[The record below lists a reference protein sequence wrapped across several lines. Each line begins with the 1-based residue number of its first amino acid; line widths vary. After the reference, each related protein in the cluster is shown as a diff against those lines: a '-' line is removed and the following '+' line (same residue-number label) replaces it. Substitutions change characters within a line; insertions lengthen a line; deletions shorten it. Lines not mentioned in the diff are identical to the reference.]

1 MISMQIFKKLLLNE
15 EINMKYFYLLIVI
28 ILITGCKPKII
39 FDIYYSDLISEEGSV
54 IIAEVISKFSGEKQ
68 CNENSDRVSKVM
80 QKYFEEVENKGC
92 NKEFIN
98 LAVDVP
104 VSNKIESVPFTFLIE
119 NNSLYGMKDD
129 KLWSAM
135 EKDLKQINSLANTEI
150 ENAEFKIIND
160 SKKSINVKVSGVWVD
175 NQAVVWSQD
184 FKIKRKKSI
193 TLRAGS
199 VMLNSVNK
207 GKVKLLEF

>member
-1 MISMQIFKKLLLNE
+1 
-15 EINMKYFYLLIVI
+15 
-28 ILITGCKPKII
+28 
-39 FDIYYSDLISEEGSV
+39 
-54 IIAEVISKFSGEKQ
+54 
-68 CNENSDRVSKVM
+68 
-80 QKYFEEVENKGC
+80 
-92 NKEFIN
+92 
-98 LAVDVP
+98 
-104 VSNKIESVPFTFLIE
+104 
-119 NNSLYGMKDD
+119 MKDN

-160 SKKSINVKVSGVWVD
+160 GKKRINVKVSGVWVD

-207 GKVKLLEF
+207 GKVNLIEF